1 MTDDNF
7 KPVRNDS
14 KLEKN
19 KRMTGWVLV
28 IIPSLLIILFYIYP
42 MFKAFWT
49 SLNSGAGVNLNFVGF
64 DNYIRAFKNDQFKTA
79 VFNTFIYLIF
89 QIPIM
94 ILFALIFSVLL
105 NKKSLR
111 FKGLFR
117 TIIFLPAI
125 TSLVSY

>member
-49 SLNSGAGVNLNFVGF
+49 SLNSGAGVNLIITYVPLKMTNL
-64 DNYIRAFKNDQFKTA
+64 KQQ
-79 VFNTFIYLIF
+79 YLIHLY
-89 QIPIM
+89 I
-94 ILFALIFSVLL
+94 
-105 NKKSLR
+105 
-111 FKGLFR
+111 
-117 TIIFLPAI
+117 
-125 TSLVSY
+125 